1 MQIGP
6 PCALVPVPMQSFVV
20 RSTKWNGELIADFPS
35 QSARLGKLQVMGINW
50 RSLTNETALS
60 ADEGE
65 MKFASLSRGLFGKG
79 KILIFVASAVK
90 IAALH
95 ADIFP
100 LKIGVLRL
108 YRIGRR
114 P

>member
-1 MQIGP
+1 
-6 PCALVPVPMQSFVV
+6 V
-20 RSTKWNGELIADFPS
+20 RSTEWNGEFIADFPS
-35 QSARLGKLQVMGINW
+35 QRAWLGKLQEMSINW

-65 MKFASLSRGLFGKG
+65 MSFASLSRGLFGKG
-79 KILIFVASAVK
+79 KNSIFVAGAVR
-90 IAALH
+90 IAAVL
-95 ADIFP
+95 AGNFP

-108 YRIGRR
+108 CRIGRR